1 MVCCDSLTYR
11 VDSPLGAVADMICAL
26 TRTIGCLDRQPP
38 DDTAKYVQIR
48 ATLLNQSRV
57 FLDLAKEYK
66 VCMTS

>member
-1 MVCCDSLTYR
+1 
-11 VDSPLGAVADMICAL
+11 MICAL

-48 ATLLNQSRV
+48 STLLNQSHV

-66 VCMTS
+66 VRKARDR